1 MLTQKFI
8 KTSLRLALGT
18 LLGAGLTLGGAA
30 QAADYPERAI
40 TVIVPFPAGGG
51 GDTLAR
57 IATEAIGRQL
67 NQTLIVENRPGAG
80 GNIGTSQVAR
90 AKPDGYTLGYGTNGT
105 GAINHWLYSNP
116 GYSNDDL
123 EPISRLTTIAA
134 ALVVNPESQYK
145 TVQDLVNFGKA
156 NPDSL
161 TCGSAGNGTTSHLAC
176 ELFKQMTGI
185 QVLHI
190 PYKGG
195 AAAMTDL
202 MGGRV
207 DLLIDV
213 MPNLSGQIAAGKLRP
228 LAVTMTKRLESH
240 PTIPTME
247 EAGVPGYDFFAW
259 DAIWAPKGTPQDVLD
274 RLNDAARKA
283 MSDPKTVEI
292 LKARGADTAPTSREE
307 LAAFVKEEYT
317 RLGEVVKKSGARVD

>member
-18 LLGAGLTLGGAA
+18 LLGAGLTLGSAA

-134 ALVVNPESQYK
+134 AMVVNPDSQYK
-145 TVQDLVNFGKA
+145 TVQDLVDFGKA

-213 MPNLSGQIAAGKLRP
+213 MPNLTGQIEAGKLRP
-228 LAVTMTKRLESH
+228 LAVTMTKRLDSH

-247 EAGVPGYDFFAW
+247 EAGVPGYEFFAW
-259 DAIWAPKGTPQDVLD
+259 DAIWAPKGTPQEVLD

>member
-8 KTSLRLALGT
+8 KTGVRLALGT
-18 LLGAGLTLGGAA
+18 LIGAGLTLGGAA

-134 ALVVNPESQYK
+134 AMVVNPDSQYK
-145 TVQDLVNFGKA
+145 TVKDLIDFGKA

-213 MPNLSGQIAAGKLRP
+213 MPNLTGQIEAGKLRP
-228 LAVTMTKRLESH
+228 LAVTMTKRLDSH
-240 PTIPTME
+240 PNIPTME

-259 DAIWAPKGTPQDVLD
+259 DAIWAPKGTPQEVLD

>member
-8 KTSLRLALGT
+8 KTGVRLALGT
-18 LLGAGLTLGGAA
+18 LIGAGLTLGGAA

-134 ALVVNPESQYK
+134 AMVVNPDSQYK
-145 TVQDLVNFGKA
+145 TVKDLVDFGKA

-213 MPNLSGQIAAGKLRP
+213 MPNLTGQIEAGKLRP
-228 LAVTMTKRLESH
+228 LAVTMTKRLDSH
-240 PTIPTME
+240 PNIPTME

-259 DAIWAPKGTPQDVLD
+259 DAIWAPKGTPQEVLD

>member
-8 KTSLRLALGT
+8 KTGVRLALGT
-18 LLGAGLTLGGAA
+18 LIGAGLTLSGAA

-134 ALVVNPESQYK
+134 ALVVNPDSQYK
-145 TVQDLVNFGKA
+145 TVKDLVDFGKA

-213 MPNLSGQIAAGKLRP
+213 MPNLTGQIEAGKLRP
-228 LAVTMTKRLESH
+228 LAVTMTKRLDSH
-240 PTIPTME
+240 PNIPTME

-259 DAIWAPKGTPQDVLD
+259 DAIWAPKGTPQEVLD

-283 MSDPKTVEI
+283 MSDPKTVAI